1 MQKYEQYKRLLRFL
15 LSLLFTAA
23 QAGMFYYT
31 WMAYYNELMESPF
44 QRKGNWL
51 MAAFY
56 TLLLLLFAYMGPDLY
71 PADVGKYEPEGI

>member
-1 MQKYEQYKRLLRFL
+1 
-15 LSLLFTAA
+15 
-23 QAGMFYYT
+23 MFYYT

-56 TLLLLLFAYMGPDLY
+56 TLLLLLFAYMYSGWRIGALRHST
-71 PADVGKYEPEGI
+71 